1 MTAVLVVVV
10 SDAPAIRRRLAQIQ
24 ASRKTLHFSGRALQ
38 VNFSVTSGAFFIV
51 AAGKCPNRSRRIPA
65 VQSDNYSLQ
74 GSPGLC
80 ACRAEMATKFAP
92 LEVGDAHALGR
103 RATQLYTQ
111 CDAVQLS
118 RRRFYVNF
126 ALTHVT
132 LLTGYTEC
140 GGGGGGR
147 AGGGSRR
154 RRGGA
159 GRGTSA
165 GTHVFVRTR
174 PLYSCRGVIVYCAEM
189 AAPAGPGVGDAHASI
204 IVRAALLT
212 LFDRV
217 LSS

>member
-1 MTAVLVVVV
+1 MTAVLAFVVR
-10 SDAPAIRRRLAQIQ
+10 DAPAIRRRLAQIQ

-51 AAGKCPNRSRRIPA
+51 AGKCPNRSRRIPA
-65 VQSDNYSLQ
+65 VQSDNYSLR

-80 ACRAEMATKFAP
+80 ACRAEMATPFAA

-147 AGGGSRR
+147 AGGCSRR

-174 PLYSCRGVIVYCAEM
+174 PLYSCRGVIKNCAEM
-189 AAPAGPGVGDAHASI
+189 AAPAGPGVGDAHACI
-204 IVRAALLT
+204 IVHAALLT
-212 LFDRV
+212 IVDRV